1 MILKE
6 HSEAEKDPLPEQR
19 AVLEPILEYRLN
31 ASYANMDFN
40 VPFVWKSVGK
50 VLLLLLLIA
59 AILFLLMK

>member
-1 MILKE
+1 M
-6 HSEAEKDPLPEQR
+6 
-19 AVLEPILEYRLN
+19 LEPILEYRLN

-50 VLLLLLLIA
+50 VLLLLLLIT